1 MKMTNRGEVLGEVD
15 PGFNLWT
22 SAHGFHH
29 LSLSNRKVWKILWAL
44 VLILVIGGLIAV
56 LVYYFVHVF
65 TFAKYSVVTLE
76 SPGTYHSTTNFHVL
90 SFSVRWKFK
99 SYVISHVIILLL
111 SVSDS

>member
-1 MKMTNRGEVLGEVD
+1 MTNRGEVLGEVD
-15 PGFNLWT
+15 PGFYLWT

-90 SFSVRWKFK
+90 SFSV
-99 SYVISHVIILLL
+99 
-111 SVSDS
+111 

>member
-1 MKMTNRGEVLGEVD
+1 MYKKMTNRGEVLGEVD

-76 SPGTYHSTTNFHVL
+76 SPGTYSFHNE
-90 SFSVRWKFK
+90 FSCPTIFNLLEYP
-99 SYVISHVIILLL
+99 SNPQSIL
-111 SVSDS
+111 VNY